1 MGNPVPNQ
9 KTQIV
14 VVGGGA
20 GGLELVRKLGARYGR
35 KQHDI
40 ILIDRNLTHIWKPLL
55 HEVAAGSLDAN
66 LDEVGYGGHAV
77 RWGYRFFNGS
87 IESVDRVSR
96 TITTTPMLDER
107 GEEIIGRHEIRYDYL
122 VMAVGGISNDFG
134 VPGVREH
141 AMFLEDRPQ
150 ADRFRQKLLNACL
163 RTNHAHQTGDPLA
176 RVRVSIVGGGA
187 TGVEL
192 AAELYNAAKA
202 LRHYGLEVFDESK
215 LEVSLIEAG
224 PRILPALD
232 EVLAATAKRELEKL
246 GVRVLDNTQV
256 VRLEDRAVH
265 TGDGGAIDAD
275 LIVWAAGVKGAEE
288 LKTMSD
294 LELTRG
300 NQIVVRPTLQSTSD
314 DRIYALGDCASCL
327 LPGRDKPIPP
337 RAQSA
342 HQMASLVFTN
352 LVRAQAGEPLKN
364 FVYQDHGSLVSLSRF
379 STVGSLMGNL
389 VGGRMRVEGWIARTV
404 YMSLYRMHLIA
415 IHGWW
420 RGVAL
425 IVISVDNPDHAVETA
440 KEYGLDFDVLS
451 DPDLAAHRAYHVV
464 DHIGMTNFMIELVH
478 LEIAGRTP
486 ATHLAMCGERER
498 AALSKTVACGAR

>member
-1 MGNPVPNQ
+1 MAQQ
-9 KTQIV
+9 KIQIV

-20 GGLELVRKLGARYGR
+20 GGLELVRRLGARYGR
-35 KQHDI
+35 KRHDI

-87 IESVDRVSR
+87 IESIDRAAR
-96 TITTTPMLDER
+96 TVTTAPLLDER
-107 GEEIIGRHEIRYDYL
+107 GAEIIGRHTIRYDYL
-122 VMAVGGISNDFG
+122 VLAIGGISNDFG

-163 RTNHAHQTGDPLA
+163 RTNHAHQTGHPEA

-215 LEVSLIEAG
+215 LEVSLLEAG

-232 EVLAATAKRELEKL
+232 EALATTAKQELEKL
-246 GVRVLDNTQV
+246 GVSVLDGTNVTA
-256 VRLEDRAVH
+256 LEERRVI
-265 TGDGGAIDAD
+265 TGDGKVIEAD

-288 LKTMSD
+288 IRMMSD

-300 NQIVVRPTLQSTSD
+300 NQIVVRPTLQTVTD

-327 LPGRDKPIPP
+327 LPGRDRPIPP

-342 HQMASLVFTN
+342 HQMASLVFAN
-352 LVRAQAGEPLKN
+352 LVRAQNGQPLRD
-364 FVYQDHGSLVSLSRF
+364 FVYRDRGSLVSLSRF

-389 VGGRMRVEGWIARTV
+389 VGGRMFVEGRIARMV

-420 RGVAL
+420 RGIAL
-425 IVISVDNPDHAVETA
+425 IVI
-440 KEYGLDFDVLS
+440 G
-451 DPDLAAHRAYHVV
+451 HVNQIV
-464 DHIGMTNFMIELVH
+464 RPKLKLH
-478 LEIAGRTP
+478 
-486 ATHLAMCGERER
+486 
-498 AALSKTVACGAR
+498 

>member
-1 MGNPVPNQ
+1 MRAPREGERVAQQ

-20 GGLELVRKLGARYGR
+20 GGLELVRRLGARYGR
-35 KQHDI
+35 KRHDI

-87 IESVDRVSR
+87 IESIDQVAR
-96 TITTTPMLDER
+96 TVTTAPLLDER
-107 GEEIIGRHEIRYDYL
+107 GEEIIGRHTIRYDYL
-122 VMAVGGISNDFG
+122 VLAIGGISNDFG

-163 RTNHAHQTGDPLA
+163 RTNHAHQTGHPDA

-215 LEVSLIEAG
+215 LEVSLLEAG

-232 EVLAATAKRELEKL
+232 EPLAATARQELEKL
-246 GVRVLDNTQV
+246 GVRVLESTNVTG
-256 VRLEDRAVH
+256 LEERRVI
-265 TGDGGAIDAD
+265 TGNGTVIESD

-288 LKTMSD
+288 IRAMSD

-300 NQIVVRPTLQSTSD
+300 NQIVVRPTLQTVTD
-314 DRIYALGDCASCL
+314 DRVYALGDCASCI
-327 LPGRDKPIPP
+327 LPGRDRPIPP

-342 HQMASLVFTN
+342 HQMASLVFDN
-352 LVRAQAGEPLKN
+352 LVRAQKGQPLRD
-364 FVYQDHGSLVSLSRF
+364 FVYRDRGSLVSLSRF

-389 VGGRMRVEGWIARTV
+389 VGGRMRVEGRIARMV

-425 IVISVDNPDHAVETA
+425 IVI
-440 KEYGLDFDVLS
+440 G
-451 DPDLAAHRAYHVV
+451 HVNQIV
-464 DHIGMTNFMIELVH
+464 RPKLKLH
-478 LEIAGRTP
+478 
-486 ATHLAMCGERER
+486 
-498 AALSKTVACGAR
+498 